1 MEIENKEK
9 NSFNYIGVGL
19 YVVII
24 IAALIILVTINS
36 FKVPSSNS
44 NNNSLKD
51 IFSAGLTT
59 YSKGI
64 LINFLFA
71 FIDVL
76 ILVMSIKIIQL
87 FIGKHALSIVTLV
100 LNSIIFVV
108 YTLVTIIT
116 IINLTAKEIQLA
128 IPLVFGIVPF
138 VSLIVLDI
146 FNIKFNKL
154 KNE

>member
-9 NSFNYIGVGL
+9 NSFNYIEIGL

-36 FKVPSSNS
+36 FKVPSSNA

-87 FIGKHALSIVTLV
+87 FI
-100 LNSIIFVV
+100 
-108 YTLVTIIT
+108 
-116 IINLTAKEIQLA
+116 
-128 IPLVFGIVPF
+128 
-138 VSLIVLDI
+138 
-146 FNIKFNKL
+146 
-154 KNE
+154 